1 MKLRNVHFGGNLK
14 LLQYFIKKC
23 FLILNV
29 QGYNSEQFFLSKHE
43 LLWQKKIEIH
53 IECHPLRKIKVV
65 FKATT
70 PISDLVTWSIMPS
83 LPSSMWENRAIHIFK
98 RIFFKVY
105 HQVFIFCIYI
115 QPHFALP
122 VISAGITQ
130 CFYSW
135 WLLDCTV

>member
-1 MKLRNVHFGGNLK
+1 MVAIWSYYNILSRNAFWFWMFKVT
-14 LLQYFIKKC
+14 I
-23 FLILNV
+23 V
-29 QGYNSEQFFLSKHE
+29 NSFFLSKHE

-122 VISAGITQ
+122 VIAAGITQ